1 MGRPA
6 RGGWSWVGPAMGRCM
21 LGGRRQGQADDGEDG
36 VGMGSAGAGS
46 TDGTTAA
53 ASGPNSGSRA
63 VPRTGQMARGRA
75 APRSG
80 GKMAGGGDCD
90 AIQSG
95 TGHVGL
101 LGARGGN

>member
-1 MGRPA
+1 MGRLA
-6 RGGWSWVGPAMGRCM
+6 RGGWSWVGLAMGRCTG
-21 LGGRRQGQADDGEDG
+21 GGRRQGQADDGEDG
-36 VGMGSAGAGS
+36 TGMGGAGAGS
-46 TDGTTAA
+46 TDGMTAA

-63 VPRTGQMARGRA
+63 VLGIGQMARGRA

-90 AIQSG
+90 VIQSG

-101 LGARGGN
+101 LGAQGGN